1 MPIKFW
7 HLSFIANILELKF
20 YNAKLAV
27 NFYHSSQTVLSQAM
41 ARPKI
46 VSFYIKLVVS
56 FQVAKGQLVAK
67 QVEFACLPQGRVA
80 ELYVQKANN
89 GQELPELR
97 NLDTSFEAKVE
108 QPKRCVSSILKA

>member
-1 MPIKFW
+1 MPIRFW
-7 HLSFIANILELKF
+7 QFSFLLIFWNSNLTEEL
-20 YNAKLAV
+20 AIH
-27 NFYHSSQTVLSQAM
+27 FYHSILTIWPHFT
-41 ARPKI
+41 ARPSL
-46 VSFYIKLVVS
+46 VNFYIKLVVS

-67 QVEFACLPQGRVA
+67 QVEFTCLPQGRVA